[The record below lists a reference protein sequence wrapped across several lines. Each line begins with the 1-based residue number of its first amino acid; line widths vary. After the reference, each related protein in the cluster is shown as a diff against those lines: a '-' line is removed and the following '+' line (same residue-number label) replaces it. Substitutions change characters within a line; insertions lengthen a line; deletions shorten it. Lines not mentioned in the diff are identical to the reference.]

1 MGEFTNSETAEA
13 VVSQLPDL
21 WEGPRVL
28 RGRFYERISHLIG

>member
-1 MGEFTNSETAEA
+1 MREFANSEMAEA

-28 RGRFYERISHLIG
+28 WGRFYGRISHFIS